1 MKYKKDEIWQVR
13 TEMFEFRNSIG
24 TKAKKKDRVCG
35 ECGREYEIGE
45 MVGMMTIHGK
55 SNIHLCTSCGNKYIE
70 LGAID
75 INENRRIRSELE
87 SKIYSL
93 NKYEK
98 LEGIETCNLQ
108 PIIDRL
114 EKERDEYLRLQKEI
128 EDNKPSKE
136 DWEIEEYLISQYNVY
151 QDENY
156 LTHESQ
162 IEEVFKD
169 IGSEYLEC
177 GQGYCQDEAEIIVK
191 IGKKFY
197 NVHVHAELGS
207 AKQDRG
213 DRLYWVEEI
222 DRVTY
227 EEIEK
232 PKEKEELHY
241 SYKIKLNKD
250 TKKFLENLLKENSF
264 EFEVE

>member
-1 MKYKKDEIWQVR
+1 M
-13 TEMFEFRNSIG
+13 
-24 TKAKKKDRVCG
+24 
-35 ECGREYEIGE
+35 
-45 MVGMMTIHGK
+45 
-55 SNIHLCTSCGNKYIE
+55 
-70 LGAID
+70 
-75 INENRRIRSELE
+75 
-87 SKIYSL
+87 
-93 NKYEK
+93 
-98 LEGIETCNLQ
+98 EGIETCNLQ
-108 PIIDRL
+108 SIIDRL
-114 EKERDEYLRLQKEI
+114 EKERDEYLRLQQEI
-128 EDNKPSKE
+128 KDNKPSKE

-162 IEEVFKD
+162 IEDRFKD

-177 GQGYCQDEAEIIVK
+177 GQGYCQEEATVIVK

-197 NVHVHAELGS
+197 NVNIHAEIGS

-232 PKEKEELHY
+232 PKFKERVYYNYDVEL
-241 SYKIKLNKD
+241 SKSDKVKLEDFMNENNIK
-250 TKKFLENLLKENSF
+250 FKE
-264 EFEVE
+264 V

>member
-1 MKYKKDEIWQVR
+1 MKTY
-13 TEMFEFRNSIG
+13 
-24 TKAKKKDRVCG
+24 
-35 ECGREYEIGE
+35 
-45 MVGMMTIHGK
+45 
-55 SNIHLCTSCGNKYIE
+55 L
-70 LGAID
+70 
-75 INENRRIRSELE
+75 
-87 SKIYSL
+87 
-93 NKYEK
+93 EK
-98 LEGIETCNLQ
+98 LTEL
-108 PIIDRL
+108 R
-114 EKERDEYLRLQKEI
+114 KEYS
-128 EDNKPSKE
+128 SKE

-177 GQGYCQDEAEIIVK
+177 GQGYCQDEVEIIVK

-197 NVHVHAELGS
+197 NVNIHAEIGS

-213 DRLYWVEEI
+213 DRLYWVEDI

-232 PKEKEELHY
+232 PKFKEELY
-241 SYKIKLNKD
+241 YIYKIKLNKD
-250 TKKFLENLLKENSF
+250 TKILLENLLKENSF